1 MILNADTFDLQPVD
15 DLYALLDN
23 IQAQAPGD
31 EPDEFDAFISTVPA
45 DLRVRPFNDS
55 ALVWWAH
62 QPKLGGLRSMA
73 LDVLGTPGVFD
84 YIL

>member
-1 MILNADTFDLQPVD
+1 MILNAYTFDLQPVD

-62 QPKLGGLRSMA
+62 QPKLGGLRSMV
-73 LDVLGTPGVFD
+73 LDVLGTPGVFE